1 MMNRVLIAHE
11 DNNGKKILFLFGSDS
26 SNDCLQDIQ
35 EFMKCEK
42 ILVKHCKNEND
53 LFDCLAKF

>member
-1 MMNRVLIAHE
+1 MNRVLIAHE
-11 DNNGKKILFLFGSDS
+11 DNNGKKILFLFGGDS
-26 SNDCLQDIQ
+26 SNECLQDIQ